1 MTRAAS
7 PLFASGEALSAI
19 VDISSEGIVS
29 VDEDQRIILFN
40 QGAAAIFG
48 YEPDEVLGR
57 PLGMLIP
64 HGRREAHQG
73 HIRTFAGSGVG
84 ARKMG
89 DRTPISGLRKDG
101 TEFPAEASISKIE
114 IDGRTVFT
122 AVIRDVTERGRILQ
136 GQQFLAEV
144 GRVLAASLD
153 YEGTLASVA
162 EVAVRSL
169 ADFCAVDLVERD
181 RDVRRIE
188 VACRDPAT
196 CEAGWALRDVE
207 LDRRRPHLVGRT
219 LESREPELVSPA
231 TDEDLGPLIQS
242 PEHGRILADLRI
254 RSYMTVPLLA
264 RDRLLGALL
273 LIAAGDSRPFDQED
287 LRLARDLGLV
297 AGLSVDNAR
306 LYQDAQQAVQ
316 ARDDILGVVSH
327 DLGNPLQ
334 AIFIGIDA
342 LKRSSG
348 AEAEPGATYY
358 LDAIRRSADHMQTLI
373 QELLEVRRMEEGRLV
388 LERQPRELAP
398 IVRDILG
405 IMDPLARL
413 KEVVLHDRVAG
424 EPLPMV
430 HVDPDRIGQVLSNLV
445 GNAVKHTPGGGE
457 VTIEARADDGGV
469 MVSVIDTGPG
479 IAEEDREKVFER
491 FWRDESREGLKG
503 IGLGLAIAK
512 GIVRAH
518 GGRIWLESEG
528 GAGTTFHFTL
538 PVAVEGG
545 PSPAGS

>member
-1 MTRAAS
+1 
-7 PLFASGEALSAI
+7 
-19 VDISSEGIVS
+19 
-29 VDEDQRIILFN
+29 
-40 QGAAAIFG
+40 
-48 YEPDEVLGR
+48 
-57 PLGMLIP
+57 
-64 HGRREAHQG
+64 
-73 HIRTFAGSGVG
+73 
-84 ARKMG
+84 MG

-101 TEFPAEASISKIE
+101 TEFPAEASISKVE
-114 IDGRTVFT
+114 IGGRTVFT
-122 AVIRDVTERGRILQ
+122 AVIRDVTERSRILE

-144 GRVLAASLD
+144 GRVMANSLD
-153 YEGTLASVA
+153 YEGTVASVA
-162 EVAVRSL
+162 ELAVRFL

-196 CEAGWALRDVE
+196 CEAARALRDVE
-207 LDRRRPHLVGRT
+207 LDRGRPHLVGRI
-219 LESREPELVSPA
+219 LETREPELVSPA
-231 TDEDLGPLIQS
+231 TEEDLEPLVQS
-242 PEHGRILADLRI
+242 EEHGRILADLRI

-273 LIAAGDSRPFDQED
+273 LIAAGDSRPFDEDD
-287 LRLARDLGLV
+287 LRLARDLGLL

-306 LYQDAQQAVQ
+306 LYQDATQAIQ

-334 AIFIGIDA
+334 AIFIGIEA

-348 AEAEPGATYY
+348 AEAEPGTTYY
-358 LDAIRRSADHMQTLI
+358 LDAIQRSADHMQTLI

-388 LERQPRELAP
+388 LERRSRELAP
-398 IVRDILG
+398 IVRDILE

-413 KEVVLHDRVAG
+413 KDVVLHDRVAG
-424 EPLPMV
+424 KPLPMV
-430 HVDPDRIGQVLSNLV
+430 HVDPDRVGQVLSNLV

-457 VTIEARADDGGV
+457 VTIAARAQDGAV

-479 IAEEDREKVFER
+479 IPEGDREKVFER
-491 FWRDESREGLKG
+491 FWRDESREGPKG

-518 GGRIWLESEG
+518 GGRIWLESEE
-528 GAGTTFHFTL
+528 GAGTAFHFTL